1 MKSDVIHIASDGTG
15 VAEALKQT
23 EAVAVYKSLD
33 QKDSVHL
40 MLLAEEMTGMVKALT
55 GELTAEF
62 WIETVDDC
70 FELHLRTNT
79 AMNAEKRE
87 KLLAVTTSGK
97 NTAKGFMAKV
107 KSAFE
112 AAINSMEKGYA
123 DAVGLGL
130 AETTASIDF
139 SEWTLSQYKKNAQDE
154 DWDELERSIV
164 AKLADEVKVCING
177 SDVEMIIEKKM

>member
-1 MKSDVIHIASDGTG
+1 MKSDVIHIANDGTG
-15 VAEALKQT
+15 IAEALKQT
-23 EAVAVYKSLD
+23 EAVAVFKALSK
-33 QKDSVHL
+33 QDSIHL

-55 GELTAEF
+55 GELAADY
-62 WIETVDDC
+62 WIETKDDN
-70 FELHLRTNT
+70 FELHLLTNT
-79 AMNAEKRE
+79 AMNSEKRE

-112 AAINSMEKGYA
+112 AAIGSMEKGYA
-123 DAVGLGL
+123 EAVGLGL
-130 AETTASIDF
+130 VETNPSIDF
-139 SEWTLSQYKKNAQDE
+139 SEWTLTQYKKSVQGE

-177 SDVEMIIEKKM
+177 TNVEMIIEKKL